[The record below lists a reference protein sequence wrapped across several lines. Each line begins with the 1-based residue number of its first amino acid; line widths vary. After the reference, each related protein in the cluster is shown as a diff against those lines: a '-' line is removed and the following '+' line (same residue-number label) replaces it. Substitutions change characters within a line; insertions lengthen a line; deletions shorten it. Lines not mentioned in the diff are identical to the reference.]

1 MSGAGD
7 GANDRRG
14 DDDGTDDYDDR
25 ADSDDDVEWPVTLEG
40 VTETVVTTLGPNGRW
55 NAAALG
61 LFAETEPAGR
71 DKCEAEAKDQH
82 ASEAGEDDI
91 SVTAR
96 TWGNTRTRRNFHRRG
111 TGYVQFT
118 RDPVDFVDAAL
129 SIFELEEPTLESA
142 DAWVRVTVERIESG
156 TEDGT
161 RWEAWRLD
169 PLESAVETETVPTI
183 NRGFGAVVE
192 ATVAASRL
200 EVDGYDES
208 VLRDRL
214 EYYESV
220 VDRAGSD
227 REREA
232 LARVRECVDW

>member
-7 GANDRRG
+7 GSDDHRG
-14 DDDGTDDYDDR
+14 DDGADDYANGADDR
-25 ADSDDDVEWPVTLEG
+25 DDVEWPVTLEG

-61 LFAETEPAGR
+61 LFAEPEPAGR
-71 DKCEAEAKDQH
+71 DKRGAETKNQH
-82 ASEAGEDDI
+82 AAEISEDDGR
-91 SVTAR
+91 VTAR
-96 TWGNTRTRRNFHRRG
+96 TWGNTRTRRNFHRQG

-129 SIFELEEPTLESA
+129 SIYELEEPTLESA
-142 DAWVRVTVERIESG
+142 DAWVRVSVERIESG

-220 VDRAGSD
+220 VDRAGSA
-227 REREA
+227 RETEA
-232 LARVRECVDW
+232 LSRVREYADW

>member
-7 GANDRRG
+7 RVDNHDNA
-14 DDDGTDDYDDR
+14 
-25 ADSDDDVEWPVTLEG
+25 EWPVTLEG

-61 LFAETEPAGR
+61 LFAEPEPADW
-71 DKCEAEAKDQH
+71 DKYGTGTKHQH
-82 ASEAGEDDI
+82 ANEASEHDI

-96 TWGNTRTRRNFHRRG
+96 TWGNTRTRRNFHRQG
-111 TGYVQFT
+111 VGYVQFT

-142 DAWVRVTVERIESG
+142 DAWVRVSVERIESG

-169 PLESAVETETVPTI
+169 PLESAVETEIVPTI

-200 EVDGYDES
+200 GVEGYDES

-232 LARVRECVDW
+232 LSRVHERVNW

>member
-1 MSGAGD
+1 MSGA
-7 GANDRRG
+7 NN
-14 DDDGTDDYDDR
+14 DGTDSHETDTNGVENRDGD
-25 ADSDDDVEWPVTLEG
+25 AEWPVTLEG
-40 VTETVVTTLGPNGRW
+40 ATETVVTTLGPNGRW

-61 LFAETEPAGR
+61 LFVESANQRRSATETNDEETR
-71 DKCEAEAKDQH
+71 V
-82 ASEAGEDDI
+82 S
-91 SVTAR
+91 AR
-96 TWGNTRTRRNFHRRG
+96 TWGNTRTRRNFHRQG

-129 SIFELEEPTLESA
+129 SIYELEHPILDSV
-142 DAWVRVTVERIESG
+142 DAWVRVSVEQIDSG
-156 TEDGT
+156 NENGTQWED
-161 RWEAWRLD
+161 WRLR
-169 PLESAVETETVPTI
+169 PLESAIETETVPTI

-208 VLRDRL
+208 LLRGRL

-227 REREA
+227 REQEA
-232 LARVRECVDW
+232 LSRVREHSEW

>member
-1 MSGAGD
+1 MSGADDEG
-7 GANDRRG
+7 GAANSNG
-14 DDDGTDDYDDR
+14 
-25 ADSDDDVEWPVTLEG
+25 AEWPVTLEG
-40 VTETVVTTLGPNGRW
+40 ATETVVTTLGPNGRW

-61 LFAETEPAGR
+61 LFGERVDQRQSANETNDEVTR
-71 DKCEAEAKDQH
+71 
-82 ASEAGEDDI
+82 I
-91 SVTAR
+91 SAR
-96 TWGNTRTRRNFHRRG
+96 TWGNTRTRRNFHRQG

-129 SIFELEEPTLESA
+129 SIYELEAPVLDSA
-142 DAWVRVTVERIESG
+142 DAWVRVSVEQIDSG
-156 TEDGT
+156 DENGTQWED
-161 RWEAWRLD
+161 WRLR
-169 PLESAVETETVPTI
+169 PLESVTETETVPTI
-183 NRGFGAVVE
+183 NRGFGAVIE

-214 EYYESV
+214 EYYASV

-232 LARVRECVDW
+232 LSRVREYAEW